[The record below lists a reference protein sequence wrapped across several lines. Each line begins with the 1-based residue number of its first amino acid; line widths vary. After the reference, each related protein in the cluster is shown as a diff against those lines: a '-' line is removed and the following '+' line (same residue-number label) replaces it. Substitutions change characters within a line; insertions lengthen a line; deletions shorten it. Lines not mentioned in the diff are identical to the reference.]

1 MKPNY
6 HGFKQKDVILTK
18 EQSVLTKIKSS
29 FQGENMQT
37 QYSVLR
43 YRTDLYSH
51 DYKPS
56 VLIDKNSHN
65 DIILTMK

>member
-1 MKPNY
+1 
-6 HGFKQKDVILTK
+6 
-18 EQSVLTKIKSS
+18 
-29 FQGENMQT
+29 MQT